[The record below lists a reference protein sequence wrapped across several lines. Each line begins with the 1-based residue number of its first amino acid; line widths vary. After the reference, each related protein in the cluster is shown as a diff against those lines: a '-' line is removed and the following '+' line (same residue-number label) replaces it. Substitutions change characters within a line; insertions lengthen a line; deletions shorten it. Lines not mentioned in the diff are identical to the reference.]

1 MTKNEIFCKI
11 LQYLDFAITVGF
23 FTEEEEK
30 EIQQFEKE
38 YFNTKE

>member
-11 LQYLDFAITVGF
+11 LQYLDFAIMVGF

-30 EIQQFEKE
+30 EINQLEKE
-38 YFNTKE
+38 YYNAEE